1 MKNTIYSWQ
10 HYSKT
15 ERIGITALVMLSVF
29 FLLLR
34 LTMSGFTAPTHKLRE
49 DTALTEAWKVFQMQ
63 HADKTEIGLTDQ
75 PLPLTATLFSF
86 DPNTLDSN
94 SFIKLG
100 LRPKTIHLLLNW
112 RRKGKIF
119 YKKEEFREV
128 YTLREDEYVRLAP
141 YISISN
147 SSLPS
152 KAGYEKKMYTPAPES
167 VDINTTDVTTLVKL
181 RGIGPFFAQ
190 KLIERRDALGGY
202 LRHEQLQEAYKFP
215 DTTFEMLKEKLVIQ
229 PGAVRKINLNTANE
243 EQLQRHPYIGQKMAK
258 NILIYRDAM
267 KRFEKIEQLRQ
278 VPLMNEEI
286 YRKIA
291 PYLIIE

>member
-1 MKNTIYSWQ
+1 MKNIISSWQ

-15 ERIGITALVMLSVF
+15 ERIGITALVMLSIF
-29 FLLLR
+29 FLVLR
-34 LTMSGFTAPTHKLRE
+34 FTMDSFVSPTRALQE
-49 DTALTEAWKVFQMQ
+49 DPALTDAWSVFQMQ
-63 HADKTEIGLTDQ
+63 HTDKTESELKDQ
-75 PLPLTATLFSF
+75 DLFLHATLFPF

-94 SFIKLG
+94 GFTKLG
-100 LRPKTIHLLLNW
+100 LRAKTTHLLLNW
-112 RRKGKIF
+112 RRKGKVF
-119 YKKEEFREV
+119 YKKEEFREL
-128 YTLREDEYVRLAP
+128 YTLREDEYARLSP
-141 YISISN
+141 YITISHN
-147 SSLPS
+147 FSPS
-152 KAGYEKKMYTPAPES
+152 KTEYAKKMYIPAPES
-167 VDINTTDVTTLVKL
+167 VDINTTDVAALVKL

-190 KLIERRDALGGY
+190 KIIERRDALGGY
-202 LRHEQLQEAYKFP
+202 LRHEQLLEAYRFP
-215 DTTFEMLKEKLVIQ
+215 DTTFEMLKGKLVIQ

-258 NILIYRDAM
+258 NILLYRDAM